1 MTHIAHALLL
11 AAQASCCIMSTIRLA
26 GEDIDSHDMVM
37 RFNSAKTLGFEKY
50 VGSKTTH
57 RITNTQNFNFR
68 ESDSEQILVH
78 MRAKGSFDS
87 LVKTLTEDPTAKVA
101 GFDPSFVTYMAS
113 TFPDL
118 LVTSGMYGIVSVQHG
133 TLYHYYGPC
142 DQPANPTRDGMEY
155 EIFKDFVQHGFV
167 NLKDDCVLG
176 KLASM
181 MDPLRQLLVP
191 LSHQMLRAWQSVMRV
206 SRYVKHAKRR

>member
-1 MTHIAHALLL
+1 
-11 AAQASCCIMSTIRLA
+11 
-26 GEDIDSHDMVM
+26 
-37 RFNSAKTLGFEKY
+37 
-50 VGSKTTH
+50 
-57 RITNTQNFNFR
+57 
-68 ESDSEQILVH
+68 
-78 MRAKGSFDS
+78 
-87 LVKTLTEDPTAKVA
+87 
-101 GFDPSFVTYMAS
+101 MAS

-118 LVTSGMYGIVSVQHG
+118 LVTSGMYGIVLALHKCARLDAYGFQVSVQHG